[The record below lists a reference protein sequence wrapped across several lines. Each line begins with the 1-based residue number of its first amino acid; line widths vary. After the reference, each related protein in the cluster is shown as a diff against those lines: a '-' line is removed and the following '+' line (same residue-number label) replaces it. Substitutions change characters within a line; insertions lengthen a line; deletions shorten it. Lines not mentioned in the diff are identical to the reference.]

1 MNVHNLNRECRKTLS
16 SGKYEFSQLEK
27 MIKKNINYCL
37 LVDYMEGLAESYEV
51 LGGLYTYFGKSEK
64 ALNYLKKSEN
74 LIISE
79 KIEKKYLVNLYNT
92 FVVYYIELVCDHENA
107 IKYCREGIV
116 LSKKLNMNETLS
128 KLTLNM
134 GVILLS
140 MGEFKDALSFSFSAL
155 DYYLA
160 TDNLRNQMFSYSNIA
175 NTYCEMN
182 DLDKAYVYFK
192 KVYYIANEINN
203 TIILSDCIRG
213 ISRIEFKKGN
223 KEKACFLLEE
233 VIERLKNNGNHGWE
247 IDIRLQLIEFYIE
260 TGKIEEAKESLY
272 RIEKLIESV
281 KNLKFES
288 KIYFYKSKIME
299 KIEDYK
305 NAYFYHKKYFDLN
318 QKLKNQ
324 ESISAIDK
332 MMRNQMEKTIKELN
346 TIADIG
352 KKITSMTNFE
362 NIVDSVYSV
371 IGDILDAKVFGI
383 GILED
388 EHINFR
394 FYLEGHNQ
402 PSERKIFIENPDS
415 FIAKSARENKE
426 LIIKNLNLEY
436 KKYVDNL
443 SFIDNF
449 KRDKE
454 IRSVI
459 ILPLKIADEVVGT
472 ITAQNYYIDG
482 YSPENIE
489 TLRIISSYIAIAFKN
504 SRQAKDLEK
513 LAITDTLTGI
523 YNRRYFNDKL
533 LELFNKRKF
542 SKCEISLMII
552 DIDYF
557 KSINDTYGH
566 KIGDLFLKKL
576 SEVMTEKFLQES
588 EFISRIGGEEF
599 AVVFYDKNPERILGL
614 ADSFRESIEILK
626 LNVEGKSVGITVSI
640 GISDTEIKGGVNP
653 DILFK
658 NSDDAL
664 YNAKSAGRNSIIKYK

>member
-1 MNVHNLNRECRKTLS
+1 M
-16 SGKYEFSQLEK
+16 
-27 MIKKNINYCL
+27 
-37 LVDYMEGLAESYEV
+37 
-51 LGGLYTYFGKSEK
+51 
-64 ALNYLKKSEN
+64 
-74 LIISE
+74 
-79 KIEKKYLVNLYNT
+79 
-92 FVVYYIELVCDHENA
+92 
-107 IKYCREGIV
+107 
-116 LSKKLNMNETLS
+116 
-128 KLTLNM
+128 
-134 GVILLS
+134 
-140 MGEFKDALSFSFSAL
+140 
-155 DYYLA
+155 
-160 TDNLRNQMFSYSNIA
+160 
-175 NTYCEMN
+175 
-182 DLDKAYVYFK
+182 
-192 KVYYIANEINN
+192 
-203 TIILSDCIRG
+203 
-213 ISRIEFKKGN
+213 
-223 KEKACFLLEE
+223 
-233 VIERLKNNGNHGWE
+233 
-247 IDIRLQLIEFYIE
+247 
-260 TGKIEEAKESLY
+260 
-272 RIEKLIESV
+272 
-281 KNLKFES
+281 
-288 KIYFYKSKIME
+288 
-299 KIEDYK
+299 
-305 NAYFYHKKYFDLN
+305 
-318 QKLKNQ
+318 
-324 ESISAIDK
+324 
-332 MMRNQMEKTIKELN
+332 
-346 TIADIG
+346 
-352 KKITSMTNFE
+352 
-362 NIVDSVYSV
+362 
-371 IGDILDAKVFGI
+371 
-383 GILED
+383 
-388 EHINFR
+388 
-394 FYLEGHNQ
+394 
-402 PSERKIFIENPDS
+402 
-415 FIAKSARENKE
+415 
-426 LIIKNLNLEY
+426 EY

-653 DILFK
+653 DILVK